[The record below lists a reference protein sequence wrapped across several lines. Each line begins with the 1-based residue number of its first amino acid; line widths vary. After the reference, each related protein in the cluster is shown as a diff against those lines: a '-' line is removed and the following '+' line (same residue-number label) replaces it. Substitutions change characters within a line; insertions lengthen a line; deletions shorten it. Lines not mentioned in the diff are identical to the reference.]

1 MPDIKIPQLAIRIK
15 MRGLLD
21 YPDTFRYIDY
31 SLFAIITNLLMH
43 GSHRHLLLL
52 LLAFGWTVSA
62 RGQDFWLPVS
72 SPTTNNLRALCFT
85 DSLYGW
91 ATGSAGTIIRT
102 TDGGRAWTLLDPA
115 IANDI
120 VDIFM
125 LNRMEGW
132 ALAYKTGDTSLWTLV
147 LATTDGGESWTSSTF
162 PRPDVILNSIHWF
175 DNQHAWAT
183 GERATLVRTIDG
195 GRTWTDAVLDSSPP
209 PLGDLRQIRFMS
221 PFYGYAVGGRFDL
234 TGVVWRTSDGGETW
248 TAHVVAPEPVNDV
261 HFIDSLNVIG
271 VTGDYDYGSGMVR
284 TTDGGITWQYTY
296 LGIWGDARA
305 LAFRTPEEGWAV
317 LGFAGTCMVTRD
329 TGWTWQSFHTPE
341 TTSVYDI
348 QFVTPRRGIMV
359 GSEGKIFRF
368 DPDAVAVRENGTLP
382 TRHRLFPPYPNPFNP
397 STQIDFELGSHSH
410 VRLEV
415 YDLTGR
421 KIATLVDGMRDPGL
435 YHVVFSAKGGSPPE
449 ADEPLAHASGGE
461 ASHIAS
467 GVYIARLL
475 VSDHSSAFSA
485 VTKLLLMR

>member
-1 MPDIKIPQLAIRIK
+1 
-15 MRGLLD
+15 
-21 YPDTFRYIDY
+21 
-31 SLFAIITNLLMH
+31 
-43 GSHRHLLLL
+43 
-52 LLAFGWTVSA
+52 
-62 RGQDFWLPVS
+62 
-72 SPTTNNLRALCFT
+72 
-85 DSLYGW
+85 
-91 ATGSAGTIIRT
+91 
-102 TDGGRAWTLLDPA
+102 
-115 IANDI
+115 
-120 VDIFM
+120 
-125 LNRMEGW
+125 
-132 ALAYKTGDTSLWTLV
+132 
-147 LATTDGGESWTSSTF
+147 
-162 PRPDVILNSIHWF
+162 
-175 DNQHAWAT
+175 
-183 GERATLVRTIDG
+183 
-195 GRTWTDAVLDSSPP
+195 
-209 PLGDLRQIRFMS
+209 MS

-284 TTDGGITWQYTY
+284 TTDGGITWEYTY

-305 LAFRTPEEGWAV
+305 LAFRTPEEGWAT

-397 STQIDFELGSHSH
+397 STRIDFEVGSHSH

-435 YHVVFSAKGGSPPE
+435 YHVVFSARGGS
-449 ADEPLAHASGGE
+449 ASGGE

-485 VTKLLLMR
+485 VTKLLLVR